1 MNEEREHAHHAQVG
15 DLHLE
20 TWKAPH
26 RYSWTVRNTKTHQ
39 QIGTGEANS
48 LDAAK
53 LDAIAAAGL
62 QGHAIMWRDIG
73 PPL

>member
-1 MNEEREHAHHAQVG
+1 MNAEREPAHHAQVG
-15 DLHLE
+15 DLHLGAWNAE
-20 TWKAPH
+20 QRFFW
-26 RYSWTVRNTKTHQ
+26 SVRNTKTHQ
-39 QIGTGEANS
+39 QIGTGEASS

-62 QGHAIMWRDIG
+62 QGQAIMWRGID

>member
-1 MNEEREHAHHAQVG
+1 MTDERKHAHHAQVG

-20 TWKAPH
+20 TWEAYH
-26 RYSWTVRNTKTHQ
+26 RYFWSVTNTKTHEQ
-39 QIGTGEANS
+39 LSSGEADN

-53 LDAIAAAGL
+53 LAASSTAGV
-62 QGHAIMWRDIG
+62 QGQELKWRGIG